1 MPIRNVIFDWSG
13 TLVDDL
19 PAVLAVTNSVF
30 GEHGVEQ
37 MSVEKF
43 RAEFC
48 LPFKG
53 FYDRFAPH
61 IPLAK
66 LEETYHRHMMTSRP
80 TVGELPHAREF
91 LNFCRERGQRMFLLS
106 AIHPEH
112 FAAQTAINGFG
123 VYFERAYT
131 AVWDKRVKIV
141 ELLAENRLDRAETI
155 FIGDMQHDIE
165 TGKHGGVFTCA
176 VLTGYNRLEQLRACA
191 PDLIV
196 EHLGQLR
203 VILERD
209 DFDLRPARSDSPC
222 I

>member
-1 MPIRNVIFDWSG
+1 LRNIIFDWSG

-37 MSVEKF
+37 MSVEQF

-53 FYDRFAPH
+53 FYDRFAPNV
-61 IPLAK
+61 PLAK
-66 LEETYHRHMMTSRP
+66 LEETYHRHMMASRP
-80 TVGELPHAREF
+80 TVVELPHAREF
-91 LNFCRERGQRMFLLS
+91 LNFCRAHAKRMFLLS

-112 FAAQTAINGFG
+112 FAAQTAINGFDLF
-123 VYFERAYT
+123 FERAYT
-131 AVWDKRVKIV
+131 AVWDKRAKIG
-141 ELLAENRLDRAETI
+141 ELLAENKLERAETI

-176 VLTGYNRLEQLRACA
+176 VLTGYNRAEQLRASA
-191 PDLIV
+191 PDLLV

-203 VILERD
+203 AILERD
-209 DFDLRPARSDSPC
+209 GFELRSAPAP
-222 I
+222 